1 MADKNVVEDIFH
13 LLKIIQIVFIVRRF
27 LFIKRYVILEMESK
41 KLTYFKLIILIFQKS
56 HNQDRLCQNLSK
68 CWLFMMTLWSKD
80 CPLHSS
86 RENIKSGMESP
97 WEQFEEWYL
106 WSGKDNIC

>member
-13 LLKIIQIVFIVRRF
+13 LFVIKNYPNSVYSF
-27 LFIKRYVILEMESK
+27 LCKKRYFILKMESK
-41 KLTYFKLIILIFQKS
+41 QLAYFELIILIIQKS

-97 WEQFEEWYL
+97 WEQFDS
-106 WSGKDNIC
+106 WSAKDYIC